1 VTAAM
6 RVDPNDPTKQAPDSR
21 LSGACLVGSFGS
33 TLIAAVTSA
42 SDSSGVI
49 ATLSGGPTT
58 LPGASTSPRTFGGH
72 ALRSMIVTVSGGGL
86 GTTFTTPLTRTT
98 LLSLAD
104 TAICAETE
112 AADTSTASR
121 AMGTTVRSGLIAPPL
136 RVWYGGG

>member
-1 VTAAM
+1 MESPAGPLPVSSVAM
-6 RVDPNDPTKQAPDSR
+6 TRGGAVVRSTTDSR
-21 LSGACLVGSFGS
+21 LSGVCLVGSFGS

-72 ALRSMIVTVSGGGL
+72 TLRSMIVTVSGGEL
-86 GTTFTTPLTRTT
+86 GTTFTTPLARTT

-104 TAICAETE
+104 TAICAWAAET
-112 AADTSTASR
+112 DTRTASR
-121 AMGTTVRSGLIAPPL
+121 ARVAGRSALIEP
-136 RVWYGGG
+136 

>member
-1 VTAAM
+1 MTRGGAVVRST
-6 RVDPNDPTKQAPDSR
+6 TDSR

-104 TAICAETE
+104 TAICA
-112 AADTSTASR
+112 
-121 AMGTTVRSGLIAPPL
+121 
-136 RVWYGGG
+136 